1 MIIKLSTPFR
11 FVAACARVAYAKLF
25 GYLVVTPIE
34 QWDARLDEC
43 MNCEELIEET
53 QQCAVCTCNIDA
65 KASLALE
72 QCPKKKWLRVWKKA
86 HY

>member
-1 MIIKLSTPFR
+1 MKIKFSSPFR
-11 FVAACARVAYAKLF
+11 FVVACARVAYAKLF
-25 GYLVVTPIE
+25 GYQVVTPIE

-43 MNCEELIEET
+43 MNCEELVEET
-53 QQCAVCTCNIDA
+53 NQCAICTCDIDA

>member
-1 MIIKLSTPFR
+1 MKIKLSSPFR
-11 FVAACARVAYAKLF
+11 FVAACARAGYAKLF
-25 GYLVVTPIE
+25 GYVVIAPIE
-34 QWDARLDEC
+34 QWDARLEEC

-53 QQCAVCTCNIDA
+53 NQCAICTCNVDS
-65 KASLALE
+65 KVLLALE